1 MENEEILNHNL
12 LFKVL
17 NREKRIKEL
26 EKEISEYNKEC
37 KIQSFIDERVIKL
50 TEENKNLKFIN
61 GQNDSYIEELISKIQ
76 TFEESDEFSKNYLK
90 MVDDLEK
97 LRNGKKSYVEHI
109 KNLENSNKKKN
120 IENQELLNIIVK
132 LRLELETNSKLNER

>member
-17 NREKRIKEL
+17 NREKRIEEL
-26 EKEISEYNKEC
+26 EKELSEYNKEC

-61 GQNDSYIEELISKIQ
+61 GQNDSYIEELISSIDFLQ
-76 TFEESDEFSKNYLK
+76 NNDEVIKKYKNLLN
-90 MVDDLEK
+90 DNEK
-97 LRNGKKSYVEHI
+97 LKKKKEIYVEII
-109 KNLENSNKKKN
+109 KNNQISNKKLKQ
-120 IENQELLNIIVK
+120 ENSELIHTIVK
-132 LRLELETNSKLNER
+132 LRLELETN

>member
-26 EKEISEYNKEC
+26 EKELSEYNKEC

-61 GQNDSYIEELISKIQ
+61 GQNDSYIEELLSKIQ

-132 LRLELETNSKLNER
+132 LRNKYENF